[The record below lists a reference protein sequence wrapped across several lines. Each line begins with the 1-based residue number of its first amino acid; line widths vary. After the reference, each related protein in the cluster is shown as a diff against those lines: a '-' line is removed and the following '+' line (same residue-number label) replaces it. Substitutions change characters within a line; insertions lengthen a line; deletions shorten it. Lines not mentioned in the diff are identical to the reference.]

1 MSLTQV
7 LEVLG
12 QEHIDGDDAV
22 EASLKQA
29 VEGFTDN
36 RTEAINAI
44 RHIQEQDSTEFVL
57 AAARLLKA
65 PSVGRA
71 AGEYIAGLISSSNSV
86 VDPLLDQRASL
97 ETALSLARAMA
108 EGEPLLDARLMRK
121 MLDNAAGNVAAI
133 ATGVALRVLWLLD
146 KFSDCSR
153 VTPHLMQLARH
164 PAAEVQSKA
173 ALLLGR
179 GNLNLMR
186 VKRFLGSDD
195 GRLRANAV
203 ESLWGLNIPQARQLF
218 REAAAD
224 PNRRVAINALVGLCK
239 AGDRSA
245 GLKLIELSGSDDPIV
260 RRGAAWAMGQ
270 VGDPGFAATLEA
282 LSQDEDEQL
291 RNMAIKSREL
301 LHVPKPQARRWAAR
315 APEAGLAATPSTP
328 KIGVLKKIEDPAP
341 DLHSYPSRP
350 AEASDVN
357 SPEGAEQSINPSA
370 HGEDDTVRD
379 LQSYPLASSSRPGR

>member
-1 MSLTQV
+1 M
-7 LEVLG
+7 
-12 QEHIDGDDAV
+12 
-22 EASLKQA
+22 
-29 VEGFTDN
+29 
-36 RTEAINAI
+36 
-44 RHIQEQDSTEFVL
+44 
-57 AAARLLKA
+57 
-65 PSVGRA
+65 
-71 AGEYIAGLISSSNSV
+71 
-86 VDPLLDQRASL
+86 
-97 ETALSLARAMA
+97 
-108 EGEPLLDARLMRK
+108 
-121 MLDNAAGNVAAI
+121 
-133 ATGVALRVLWLLD
+133 
-146 KFSDCSR
+146 
-153 VTPHLMQLARH
+153 
-164 PAAEVQSKA
+164 
-173 ALLLGR
+173 
-179 GNLNLMR
+179 
-186 VKRFLGSDD
+186 
-195 GRLRANAV
+195 
-203 ESLWGLNIPQARQLF
+203 
-218 REAAAD
+218 
-224 PNRRVAINALVGLCK
+224 GLCK

-379 LQSYPLASSSRPGR
+379 LQSYPSASSNRPGR